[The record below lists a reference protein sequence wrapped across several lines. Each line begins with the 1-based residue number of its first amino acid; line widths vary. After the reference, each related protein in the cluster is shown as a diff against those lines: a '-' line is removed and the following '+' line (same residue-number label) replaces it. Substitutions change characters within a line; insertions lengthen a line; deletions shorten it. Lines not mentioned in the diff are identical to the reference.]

1 MDVLLKRTVTV
12 ADDVGLDGDVT
23 VGWAGGV
30 TSTVHVRLA
39 SLLCRSVGLVA
50 RTRKVWLPSAR
61 FR

>member
-1 MDVLLKRTVTV
+1 LDVLLKRTVT

-23 VGWAGGV
+23 VGWADGV

-39 SLLCRSVGLVA
+39 SLLAGRRALGADPEGVA
-50 RTRKVWLPSAR
+50 AFGG